1 MQQHG
6 EYDIMQS
13 DMTLTSWWS
22 YKLSWPNYKMA
33 TTEAPQESQSLIEEE
48 IAALVSALADDDAV

>member
-1 MQQHG
+1 
-6 EYDIMQS
+6 
-13 DMTLTSWWS
+13 
-22 YKLSWPNYKMA
+22 MA